1 MASQPLTYLKALASA
16 ACASILP
23 WLVGL
28 LAAVC
33 LSYGYPM
40 PDVVQGGLVALL
52 GGLIVYFV
60 PNAAPQPTVA
70 ELQAQIAA
78 LRAVAAEPKP

>member
-1 MASQPLTYLKALASA
+1 MPSQPMTYLKALASA
-16 ACASILP
+16 ACNGILP

-28 LAAVC
+28 LAAWT
-33 LSYGYPM
+33 LSLGYPM
-40 PDVVQGGLVALL
+40 PDSVQAAISMLV

-60 PNAAPQPTVA
+60 PNAPPQPTVA

-78 LRAVAAEPKP
+78 LRAAAPEPKL